1 MSNTEITVRI
11 ITPKAIAFEGS
22 ANMVTGPG
30 FGGEFGVLADHARF
44 LTLNQPG
51 IITVG
56 DKGQQFVLGT
66 GFAEV
71 ADNVV
76 TYLVDSCIAV
86 NDLSN
91 GVDEYLDGL
100 MDEYRAKQNA

>member
-1 MSNTEITVRI
+1 MSHTEITVRI

-22 ANMVTGPG
+22 TSIVIGPG

-76 TYLVDSCIAV
+76 TYLVDSCV
-86 NDLSN
+86 SVSDLA
-91 GVDEYLDGL
+91 GKLEEYLDGL
-100 MDEYRAKQNA
+100 MDAYRSKQHD